1 MTRTLIQLHRT
12 LRKRS
17 LKAQP
22 SQWFMIIFI
31 WVYGVIGA
39 LSLGGLSLTEQM
51 DGNQSALSL
60 PLGVGVLAYWVLAFI
75 YPSSENQLTP
85 AWFAPLPVDARQ
97 LLPGFILAAFLQSR
111 GYLAVLNSVI
121 TFGFGTVGLVLTGH
135 AWVIP
140 FWFLAVVAALA
151 LSICGAEAWILLG
164 VLSGGRS
171 RREKL
176 SMASGVVFILIIIGF
191 NMVVNSAIGVDT
203 ARITRILG
211 YTPFGGAGGAA
222 GSLAD
227 GAWGA
232 AVLQAAIGVVLLPM
246 LWGAWHR
253 ALTRSFTQ
261 VTETGSGS
269 RTRLRGRLMLPGVPE
284 TVGGAVY
291 SRGLLYWV
299 RDSRLLYS
307 LISLPLF
314 SVFFLVLGATNEDNS
329 MEWFGAYMM
338 AAAATQYVANAYG
351 YDGPANWVH
360 MTTGVP
366 ARVMVRAQAAV
377 AATISVP
384 TVLLYNTALGVISGF
399 STLWVL
405 TAVTTIGAI
414 PAALGFGSLLSVFNP
429 FPAAR
434 PGTNPMKDR
443 SGYSGAAFI
452 AAFGG
457 LLGVWLPLLPGIIMM
472 VIGRG
477 HGLGSGL
484 FLGGAAWVVLVST
497 GVFLVGIVVST
508 RKLDR
513 SWPEIFATVRKYV

>member
-39 LSLGGLSLTEQM
+39 LSLGGMTLNEQLT
-51 DGNQSALSL
+51 GNQSALSL
-60 PLGVGVLAYWVLAFI
+60 SLGVGVLAYWVLAFI

-85 AWFAPLPVDARQ
+85 GWFAPLPVAARE

-135 AWVIP
+135 AWVVP
-140 FWFLAVVAALA
+140 FWLLAVVAALA
-151 LSICGAEAWILLG
+151 LSICGAEAWIVFG

-176 SMASGVVFILIIIGF
+176 SMAGGVVFILVIIGF

-203 ARITRILG
+203 ARVTRILG

-227 GAWGA
+227 GAWATA
-232 AVLQAAIGVVLLPM
+232 AVQAVIGVVLLPV

-269 RTRLRGRLMLPGVPE
+269 RTRQRGRLMLRGVPA
-284 TVGGAVY
+284 TVGGALY
-291 SRGLLYWV
+291 SRALLYWV

-314 SVFFLVLGATNEDNS
+314 SMFFLVLGETSEDS
-329 MEWFGAYMM
+329 RMEWLGAYMM

-360 MTTGVP
+360 MAAGVP
-366 ARVMVRAQAAV
+366 ARTMVRARAAV
-377 AATISVP
+377 AATVSVP
-384 TVLLYNTALGVISGF
+384 TVVLYDTALGVISGF
-399 STLWVL
+399 SPLWLL
-405 TAVTTIGAI
+405 TTVVTVGAV

-429 FPAAR
+429 FPTAR

-457 LLGVWLPLLPGIIMM
+457 LLGIWLPLVPGIIMM
-472 VIGRG
+472 VSGRG
-477 HGLGSGL
+477 EGVASPL
-484 FLGGAAWVVLVST
+484 FLGGIAWIVVVTVVVYVVGT
-497 GVFLVGIVVST
+497 GVAT

-513 SWPEIFATVRKYV
+513 SWPEIFTKVRSYA

>member
-22 SQWFMIIFI
+22 SQWFMILFI
-31 WVYGVIGA
+31 WLYGVIGA
-39 LSLGGLSLTEQM
+39 LSLGGLTLAEQLN
-51 DGNQSALSL
+51 GNQSALSL
-60 PLGVGVLAYWVLAFI
+60 SLGVGVLAYWVLAFI

-85 AWFAPLPVDARQ
+85 GWFAPLPVAARE

-121 TFGFGTVGLVLTGH
+121 TFGFGTAGLVLTGH

-140 FWFLAVVAALA
+140 FWLLAVVAALA
-151 LSICGAEAWILLG
+151 LSICGAEAWIVLG

-176 SMASGVVFILIIIGF
+176 SMASGVVFIFIIIGF
-191 NMVVNSAIGVDT
+191 NLVVNSAIGVDT

-227 GAWGA
+227 GAWGTA
-232 AVLQAAIGVVLLPM
+232 AVQAVIGVVLLPV

-269 RTRLRGRLMLPGVPE
+269 RARPRGRLMLPGVPA

-291 SRGLLYWV
+291 SRGLLYWI
-299 RDSRLLYS
+299 RDSRLLYN

-314 SVFFLVLGATNEDNS
+314 SVFFLVLGATHEDSS

-366 ARVMVRAQAAV
+366 ARAMVRARAAV

-384 TVLLYNTALGVISGF
+384 AVVLYDTALGVLSGF
-399 STLWVL
+399 SPLWVL
-405 TAVTTIGAI
+405 TTVTTIGAV

-452 AAFGG
+452 ATFGG
-457 LLGVWLPLLPGIIMM
+457 LLGVWLPLSPGIIMM
-472 VIGRG
+472 VFGRDDG
-477 HGLGSGL
+477 VTSPL
-484 FLGGAAWVVLVST
+484 FLGGIAWVAIVTTVVYVVGTRVSA
-497 GVFLVGIVVST
+497 
-508 RKLDR
+508 RKLDTA
-513 SWPEIFATVRKYV
+513 WPEIFSKVRRYV

>member
-1 MTRTLIQLHRT
+1 MTRTLLRLHRT

-17 LKAQP
+17 LKAQR

-31 WVYGVIGA
+31 WIYGLTGA
-39 LSLGGLSLTEQM
+39 LSLGGLTLAEQL
-51 DGNQSALSL
+51 DGNQAALSL
-60 PLGVGVLAYWVLAFI
+60 SLGVGVLAYWVLAFI

-85 AWFAPLPVDARQ
+85 GWFAPLPVAAAD
-97 LLPGFILAAFLQSR
+97 LLPGFILAALLQSR
-111 GYLAVLNSVI
+111 GYLVVLNSLI
-121 TFGFGTVGLVLTGH
+121 TFGFGTAGLVLTGH

-140 FWFLAVVAALA
+140 FWFLAVVAALG
-151 LSICGAEAWILLG
+151 LSICGAEAWMVLG

-176 SMASGVVFILIIIGF
+176 SMAGGVGFIVIIIGF
-191 NMVVNSAIGVDT
+191 NLVVNSTIGVDT

-227 GAWGA
+227 GAWGT
-232 AVLQAAIGVVLLPM
+232 AVLQALIGIVLLPV
-246 LWGAWHR
+246 LWGAWRR

-261 VTETGSGS
+261 VTESSSGS
-269 RTRLRGRLMLPGVPE
+269 RSRSRGRLMLPGVPAA
-284 TVGGAVY
+284 VGGAVY
-291 SRGLLYWV
+291 SRGLMYWT
-299 RDSRLLYS
+299 RDSRLLYN
-307 LISLPLF
+307 LVSLPMF
-314 SVFFLVLGATNEDNS
+314 SVFFLVFGATNEESS

-360 MTTGVP
+360 MTAGVP
-366 ARVMVRAQAAV
+366 ARVMVRARAAV

-384 TVLLYNTALGVISGF
+384 AVVLYDTALGVLSGF
-399 STLWVL
+399 SSLWVL
-405 TAVTTIGAI
+405 TTVTTIGAI

-429 FPAAR
+429 FPASR

-457 LLGVWLPLLPGIIMM
+457 LLGVWLPLVPGIIMM

-477 HGLGSGL
+477 DGVGSLL
-484 FLGGAAWVVLVST
+484 FLGGTSWIIIISAVVYVVGTRVSA
-497 GVFLVGIVVST
+497 
-508 RKLDR
+508 RKLDS
-513 SWPEIFATVRKYV
+513 SWPEIFGKVRRYA